1 MTTGETLNQASKA
14 LKQLNI
20 NKIITIVI
28 AKNS

>member
-1 MTTGETLNQASKA
+1 MTTGETLNQASKV